1 MVIKDISTE
10 EFDEILANTTV
21 PVILDLWAEWC
32 HPCKR
37 IKPYL
42 EEIAKT
48 HSGKVHVVRV
58 NVDHHP
64 EVATRYGVMG
74 IPTVIFFKDGKE
86 VTRLIG
92 AQPKKAYLKKLEEI
106 LEAQD

>member
-1 MVIKDISTE
+1 MAIRDLSTQ
-10 EFDEILANTTV
+10 EFDELLKNSELPI
-21 PVILDLWAEWC
+21 ILDLWAEWC

-42 EEIAKT
+42 EEIANT
-48 HSGKVHVVRV
+48 HADRVHVVRV
-58 NVDHHP
+58 NVDHYP

-74 IPTVIFFKDGKE
+74 IPTVIFFKNGKE

-92 AQPKKAYLKKLEEI
+92 AHPKKAYFQKLEELI
-106 LEAQD
+106 

>member
-1 MVIKDISTE
+1 MAFKDLSTK
-10 EFDEILANTTV
+10 EFDELLSVATV
-21 PVILDLWAEWC
+21 PIILDLWAEWC

-42 EEIAKT
+42 EEIAET
-48 HSGKVHVVRV
+48 HRGKVEVVRV
-58 NVDHHP
+58 NVDHYP

-74 IPTVIFFKDGKE
+74 IPTVIFFKNGKE
-86 VTRLIG
+86 VARLIG

-106 LEAQD
+106 IESKD

>member
-1 MVIKDISTE
+1 MALKDISTK
-10 EFDEILANTTV
+10 EFDELLADTTV
-21 PVILDLWAEWC
+21 PIILDLWAEWC

-42 EEIAKT
+42 EEIAES
-48 HSGKVHVVRV
+48 HSGTIQVARV
-58 NVDHHP
+58 NVDHYP
-64 EVATRYGVMG
+64 ELAARYGVMG

-86 VTRLIG
+86 VARLIG

-106 LEAQD
+106 LESQD